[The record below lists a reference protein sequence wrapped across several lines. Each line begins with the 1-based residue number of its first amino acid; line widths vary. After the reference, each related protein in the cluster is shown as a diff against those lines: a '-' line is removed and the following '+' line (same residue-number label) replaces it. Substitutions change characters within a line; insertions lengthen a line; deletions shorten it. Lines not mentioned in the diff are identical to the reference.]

1 MNLVLFLNLVLK
13 SALTIDKNGTIE
25 SNHKII
31 AVKFNDCFTNNAK
44 KLLKNMGETN
54 SKIQDYLKNP
64 NEHNLLMKET
74 DPQEEEVNK
83 YLNNLDMK
91 KANDIYGISPKLIKI
106 GASKPK
112 LRIAFISNQCLI

>member
-31 AVKFNDCFTNNAK
+31 AEKFNDCFTNNAK

-74 DPQEEEVNK
+74 DPEEEEVNK

-91 KANDIYGISPKLIKI
+91 KANDIYGISQNL
-106 GASKPK
+106 
-112 LRIAFISNQCLI
+112 LR

>member
-13 SALTIDKNGTIE
+13 SALTIHKNGTIE

-31 AVKFNDCFTNNAK
+31 AEKFNDSFTNNAK

-74 DPQEEEVNK
+74 DPEEEEVNK

-112 LRIAFISNQCLI
+112 LRIAFISNQGLI